1 MGMKIEGEYIFNG
14 PREISYAVVHD
25 PNILLLAIPG
35 ESSMKETGPNSY
47 EGTIKLKIGPVSG
60 QFAGLYTITDDVAPE
75 SFTMVVKGKGGA
87 GFAEGVGKVQFL
99 ESEGGKTLFKYS
111 GELNIGGKL
120 ASVGQRL
127 IDSVSK
133 SMLKNGLEKLDKEVE
148 KRKE

>member
-1 MGMKIEGEYIFNG
+1 MGMKIVGEYIFNG
-14 PREISYAVVHD
+14 PREIAYAVVRD

-35 ESSMKETGPNSY
+35 ESTMNETGAGAY

-60 QFAGLYTITDDVAPE
+60 QFAGLYTISEENAPE
-75 SFTMVVKGKGGA
+75 SFTMTVKGKGAA
-87 GFAEGVGKVQFL
+87 GFAEGIGKVHFDQL
-99 ESEGGKTLFKYS
+99 EDGKTLFKYS

-133 SMLKNGLEKLDKEVE
+133 SMLKSGLEKLDKEVE
-148 KRKE
+148 KRKQ

>member
-1 MGMKIEGEYIFNG
+1 MGMKIVGEYTFNG
-14 PREISYAVVHD
+14 PREIAYAVVRD

-60 QFAGLYTITDDVAPE
+60 AFAGLYTISEENTPE
-75 SFTMVVKGKGGA
+75 SFTMTVKGKGGA
-87 GFAEGVGKVQFL
+87 GFAEGVGKVHFTQL
-99 ESEGGKTLFKYS
+99 GDGKTLFKYS

-133 SMLKNGLEKLDKEVE
+133 SMLKGGLEKLDKEVE
-148 KRKE
+148 KRK